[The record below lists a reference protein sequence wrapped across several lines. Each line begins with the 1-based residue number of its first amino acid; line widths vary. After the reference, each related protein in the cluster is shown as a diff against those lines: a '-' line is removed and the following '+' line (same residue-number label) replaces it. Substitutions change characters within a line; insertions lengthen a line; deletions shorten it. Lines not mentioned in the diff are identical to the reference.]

1 MYQILSVLARKFGV
15 MCLNLVSVPGQ
26 DFNKQAIMDLTSKIQ
41 GPEAAIK
48 AQLHAKVNSG
58 PKDFPF

>member
-1 MYQILSVLARKFGV
+1 MARKFGV